1 MSATSILLLL
11 FSIVF
16 AGAIAYFQYFFKNND
31 KAKYNYYLALLR
43 FLSVFG
49 LLLLLINFI
58 ITRNSY
64 ENVKTPLPIVVDNSL
79 SISELKANQSAK
91 SIFESLASNSKLK
104 EKFDIQLYSFDSDF
118 STVENAEKLTFKGKE
133 SRIDYVAKNL
143 KSINKNLVFPTIL
156 ISDGNQTQGD
166 DFVFAFDANNRV
178 YPVVVGDT
186 TTYLDLKI
194 GQINANKYAFK
205 KNKFPVEVFLQY
217 VGNKPITANFSIS
230 QGNTVLVKQA
240 VTFSASKKSEVVN
253 VLLPADKIGM
263 QIFNATISSSEKEKN
278 TYNNSKKFAV
288 EIIDQR
294 TEVAVVSAINHPD
307 LGALRRGIESN
318 GQRKVTIVKP
328 SELEDLG
335 KYNVL
340 VLYQPNQ
347 EFKKIFDI
355 NKNLKINTWI
365 ITGNNTD
372 FNLLNQNQS
381 VYSFKMASQK
391 EDFLANF
398 ESDFNL
404 FALDN
409 LGFESLPPLENPFGT
424 ITENSNANTLLSSR
438 IRNVNTDM
446 PLLSF
451 TENQNG
457 RMAFLFGENIWKWRS
472 HSYLDKKSFE
482 EFDVFVDKCIQYL
495 ASNNAKKKLVV
506 NHERFYNTGDAI
518 EITAQYFD
526 KNYEFDEDAK
536 LTISVFNSQTK
547 QTKKYDLLKSTNSFK
562 VNLDGL
568 AAGKYS
574 FAVKEL
580 NSGATYQ
587 GNFEVIEFNIEKQFV
602 NPDLIKLNQLVN
614 QTQGKVFSPNQMAAL
629 VKTLLDNP
637 EYKELQKNVVKR
649 NPLIDWKWILL
660 LIAAALSAEWFLRK
674 YHGLL

>member
-1 MSATSILLLL
+1 MPI
-11 FSIVF
+11 
-16 AGAIAYFQYFFKNND
+16 
-31 KAKYNYYLALLR
+31 
-43 FLSVFG
+43 FL
-49 LLLLLINFI
+49 
-58 ITRNSY
+58 
-64 ENVKTPLPIVVDNSL
+64 
-79 SISELKANQSAK
+79 
-91 SIFESLASNSKLK
+91 
-104 EKFDIQLYSFDSDF
+104 
-118 STVENAEKLTFKGKE
+118 VENANSLTFKGKE

-156 ISDGNQTQGD
+156 ITDGNQTQGD
-166 DFVFAFDANNRV
+166 DYVFAFDANNRV
-178 YPVVVGDT
+178 YPIVVGDT

-217 VGNKPITANFSIS
+217 TGNKPVTANFSIS
-230 QGNTVLVKQA
+230 QGNTVLVKQP
-240 VTFSASKKSEVVN
+240 VNFSASKKSEVIN
-253 VLLPADKIGM
+253 VLLPADKIGL
-263 QIFNATISSSEKEKN
+263 QIFNASISSSEKEKN
-278 TYNNSKKFAV
+278 TYNNSKKFSV

-294 TEVAVVSAINHPD
+294 TEVALISSINHPD

-318 GQRKVTIVKP
+318 GQRKVTVVKP
-328 SELEDLG
+328 TEIDDLG

-347 EFKKIFDI
+347 EFKKVFDL
-355 NKNLKINTWI
+355 NKNLKINSWI

-372 FNLLNQNQS
+372 FNFLNQNQT
-381 VYSFKMASQK
+381 VYTFKMASQK
-391 EDFLANF
+391 EDYLANF
-398 ESDFNL
+398 ESNFNL

-409 LGFESLPPLENPFGT
+409 LGFESFPPLENPFGT
-424 ITENSNANTLLSSR
+424 ITENTNTNILLSSR

-472 HSYLDKKSFE
+472 HSYLDKKTFE
-482 EFDVFVDKCIQYL
+482 DFDVFIDKCVQYL

-536 LTISVFNSQTK
+536 LTITVYNTQTK

-562 VNLDGL
+562 VSLDGL

-574 FAVKEL
+574 FVIKEL

-587 GNFEVIEFNIEKQFV
+587 AGFEVIEFNIEKQFV
-602 NPDLIKLNQLVN
+602 NPDLAKLKQLAN
-614 QTQGKVFSPNQMAAL
+614 QTQGKVFTPNQLEVL

-637 EYKELQKNVVKR
+637 EYKELQKNIVKR

-660 LIAAALSAEWFLRK
+660 LIIAALSGEWFLRK